1 MKKFI
6 DKKFFI
12 INELLVSGDSSI
24 KTNKRDSVIFPTFV
38 GKTVQIHNGKNF
50 TKLVIIK
57 EMVGHK
63 LGEFIKTRKT
73 FTYKKK
79 KNKKK

>member
-12 INELLVSGDSSI
+12 INELLVSDDSSI

-79 KNKKK
+79 KKKR

>member
-6 DKKFFI
+6 NKKFFI
-12 INELLVSGDSSI
+12 INELLVSDDSAI

-79 KNKKK
+79 KKKK